1 MESIPITR
9 FENGV
14 CLGYNPESENC
25 CYNASLHAVYCLA
38 VIDKLRSSKIH
49 NQLIEDAI
57 NFVISKQKED
67 GVWYYSFNHRTESER
82 KQIDFHQGFIIES
95 IFDIKELLG
104 YTFDSWE
111 NSITKGI
118 NYYRKE
124 QFFDNG
130 MSKWRLPKIYPV
142 DIHNQSQ
149 GIITFSKL
157 RSYHPSYFNFAKTIK
172 EWTIE
177 NMQDKT
183 GYFYYR
189 KFRYYYNKIP
199 YMRWSQSWMLL
210 ALITLIEK
218 E

>member
-1 MESIPITR
+1 
-9 FENGV
+9 
-14 CLGYNPESENC
+14 
-25 CYNASLHAVYCLA
+25 
-38 VIDKLRSSKIH
+38 
-49 NQLIEDAI
+49 
-57 NFVISKQKED
+57 
-67 GVWYYSFNHRTESER
+67 
-82 KQIDFHQGFIIES
+82 
-95 IFDIKELLG
+95 LG